1 MQRDDDPSLTPEN
14 AGRMVLRRDRVAI
27 GNTGLKAARRVWG
40 PAERRWLLATD
51 KSGAEAPGSKGKNRR
66 SDRYPVVVPVQVKW
80 LEPSGAGVIEFAEA
94 REVNMHGGL
103 LDMRG
108 RPAVGSLIELT
119 NLSST
124 KTASARM
131 LSVRASKESGEMGV
145 AVELLTPSETF
156 WGVTFRLKMAIDDLL
171 KLEKAIR
178 SGGMDTRV
186 LREFRDAV
194 DYVRKTAWALQELEE
209 RKAHQKD
216 TATVR
221 SLLTDERVRR
231 ATQLSKAL
239 ASDMD
244 SHEVTDG
251 TPGAADLFRAIE
263 GLYQRLAGLFKTRES
278 R

>member
-1 MQRDDDPSLTPEN
+1 VT
-14 AGRMVLRRDRVAI
+14 
-27 GNTGLKAARRVWG
+27 
-40 PAERRWLLATD
+40 TD
-51 KSGAEAPGSKGKNRR
+51 KSGAEVPVSKGKNRR
-66 SDRYPVVVPVQVKW
+66 SDRYPVIVPVKVKW

-94 REVNMHGGL
+94 KEVNQHGGL
-103 LDMRG
+103 IDMKG
-108 RPAVGSLIELT
+108 RPAIGSVIELT

-124 KTASARM
+124 KTASARVVS
-131 LSVRASKESGEMGV
+131 LRPSKESQVLGL

-178 SGGMDTRV
+178 PGGMDTRV

-209 RKAHQKD
+209 RHSHQRD
-216 TATVR
+216 TGTVR
-221 SLLTDERVRR
+221 SLLTEERVRR
-231 ATQLSKAL
+231 ATQLSKSL
-239 ASDMD
+239 ASDLD

-251 TPGAADLFRAIE
+251 TTGAADLFRAIE
-263 GLYQRLAGLFKTRES
+263 GLHQRLAGLFKIRES